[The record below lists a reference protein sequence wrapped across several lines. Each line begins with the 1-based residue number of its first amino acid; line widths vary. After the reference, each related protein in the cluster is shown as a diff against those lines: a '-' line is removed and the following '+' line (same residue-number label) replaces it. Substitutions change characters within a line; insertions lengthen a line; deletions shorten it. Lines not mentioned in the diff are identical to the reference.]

1 MVIILASCMTTEDC
15 ACVWTGSFGQFSYS
29 RPNDPFVVASLDRDE
44 NDHQEEGL
52 TQGDDGHA
60 QSRPGIMHQFL
71 DIHTRSFSHH
81 EQLVFFVLFCIFLFL
96 SLLFV

>member
-1 MVIILASCMTTEDC
+1 MRVLELVDYNSEKSFMI
-15 ACVWTGSFGQFSYS
+15 VHVFGSDHLDSS
-29 RPNDPFVVASLDRDE
+29 HTLDHSLDRDE